1 MTLKGGTSQA
11 CAACKYQRR
20 RCISDCPLA
29 PYFPADQ
36 PKMFQNAHRLFGVSN
51 ILKILKQLDP
61 SQKKVAMKSIIY
73 QANARDKHPVYGCV
87 AEIQNLVFNI
97 QLYEEELQAVHAQ
110 LAFYRQQQQHQ
121 QQEISSTALSDSVSH
136 IQLGMPPPPAVAA
149 PPPPPQPDNGNGLTL
164 FHQGTPS
171 QQYNAAV
178 NDNALPVQS
187 YPSYSNNSYAA
198 YNNNTTF
205 VDPKENNAVNSL
217 WIQQSYG
224 NSAYNSNT
232 MIMQSQLPS
241 SQAISVPP
249 EVTQDYDEIHPFFDT
264 IDDRQSYIDSKE
276 AYDSSS
282 ESSLKDTR
290 HSVEHVAENE
300 LKSAAACFTLTSVN

>member
-20 RCISDCPLA
+20 RCTPECPLA

-36 PKMFQNAHRLFGVSN
+36 PKMFQNAHRLFGVSK
-51 ILKILKQLDP
+51 ILKILKHLDP
-61 SQKKVAMKSIIY
+61 SQKKIAMKSIIY

-87 AEIQNLVFNI
+87 AEIQNLLFSI
-97 QLYEEELQAVHAQ
+97 QLCEEELQTVHAQ
-110 LAFYRQQQQHQ
+110 LAFYRQQQQ
-121 QQEISSTALSDSVSH
+121 QQEISSTISDTVSQ
-136 IQLGMPPPPAVAA
+136 IQLGMPPPAIVAA
-149 PPPPPQPDNGNGLTL
+149 PPPANGNGLTL
-164 FHQGTPS
+164 FHQDAPS
-171 QQYNAAV
+171 QYNVAS
-178 NDNALPVQS
+178 NATLPVQS

-198 YNNNTTF
+198 F
-205 VDPKENNAVNSL
+205 VDPKENNVVNSL

-224 NSAYNSNT
+224 NSVCNNNT
-232 MIMQSQLPS
+232 MIMQSQLPA
-241 SQAISVPP
+241 SQTIVVPQ
-249 EVTQDYDEIHPFFDT
+249 EVTQDYDDIHHPFFDT

-290 HSVEHVAENE
+290 QSVEHVADNE
-300 LKSAAACFTLTSVN
+300 LKNAAACFSLTSINE

>member
-11 CAACKYQRR
+11 CAACKYQRK

-51 ILKILKQLDP
+51 ILKILKNLDP
-61 SQKKVAMKSIIY
+61 FRKKVAMKSIIY

-87 AEIQNLVFNI
+87 AEIQNLLFNI
-97 QLYEEELQAVHAQ
+97 QLYEEELQVVHAQ
-110 LAFYRQQQQHQ
+110 LAFYRQQQQ
-121 QQEISSTALSDSVSH
+121 QEISSTTLSDSVSQ
-136 IQLGMPPPPAVAA
+136 IQLGMPPPVVAA
-149 PPPPPQPDNGNGLTL
+149 SLPPFQPANGNGLTL
-164 FHQGTPS
+164 FHQDAPS

-178 NDNALPVQS
+178 NAALPVQS
-187 YPSYSNNSYAA
+187 YPSDSNNSYGS
-198 YNNNTTF
+198 YNNTTF

-224 NSAYNSNT
+224 NSVCNNNT
-232 MIMQSQLPS
+232 MIMQSQLPA
-241 SQAISVPP
+241 SQTIVVPQ

-290 HSVEHVAENE
+290 QSVEHVAENE
-300 LKSAAACFTLTSVN
+300 LKSAAACFTLTSIN

>member
-20 RCISDCPLA
+20 RCHDCPLA

-87 AEIQNLVFNI
+87 AEIQNLLFNI
-97 QLYEEELQAVHAQ
+97 QLYEEELQAVNAQ
-110 LAFYRQQQQHQ
+110 LSFYRQQQQ
-121 QQEISSTALSDSVSH
+121 QQEISTSLSDSVSQ
-136 IQLGMPPPPAVAA
+136 IQLGMPPPVSAPTPA
-149 PPPPPQPDNGNGLTL
+149 NGNGLTL
-164 FHQGTPS
+164 FHHQDVPNS
-171 QQYNAAV
+171 QYNVAA
-178 NDNALPVQS
+178 NAALPVQS
-187 YPSYSNNSYAA
+187 YPSYSNNNFAA
-198 YNNNTTF
+198 YNNTTF
-205 VDPKENNAVNSL
+205 VDPKENNTVNSL

-224 NSAYNSNT
+224 NNVCNNN
-232 MIMQSQLPS
+232 IMQSQLPA
-241 SQAISVPP
+241 SQTILVPQ
-249 EVTQDYDEIHPFFDT
+249 EVNQDYDEIHPLFDT
-264 IDDRQSYIDSKE
+264 IDDRQSYIESKDPYE
-276 AYDSSS
+276 SSS

-290 HSVEHVAENE
+290 QSMEHVAENE
-300 LKSAAACFTLTSVN
+300 LKNAAACFTLTSING

>member
-51 ILKILKQLDP
+51 ILKILKNLDP

-87 AEIQNLVFNI
+87 AEIQNLLFNI
-97 QLYEEELQAVHAQ
+97 QLYEEELQAVYAQ
-110 LAFYRQQQQHQ
+110 LAFYRQQQQQ
-121 QQEISSTALSDSVSH
+121 QQDISSTTLSDSVSR
-136 IQLGMPPPPAVAA
+136 IQLGMPPPVVSASLPPHQPA
-149 PPPPPQPDNGNGLTL
+149 NGNGLTL
-164 FHQGTPS
+164 FHQDAPS
-171 QQYNAAV
+171 QQYNVAV
-178 NDNALPVQS
+178 NAALPVQS
-187 YPSYSNNSYAA
+187 YPSYSNNSYGA
-198 YNNNTTF
+198 YNNTTF
-205 VDPKENNAVNSL
+205 VDPKENNADNSL

-224 NSAYNSNT
+224 NSVCNNNT
-232 MIMQSQLPS
+232 MIMQSQLPV
-241 SQAISVPP
+241 SQTIVVPQ
-249 EVTQDYDEIHPFFDT
+249 EATQDYDEIHPFFDT

-290 HSVEHVAENE
+290 QSVEHVAENE
-300 LKSAAACFTLTSVN
+300 LKSAAACFTLTSIN

>member
-20 RCISDCPLA
+20 RCISACPLA

-87 AEIQNLVFNI
+87 AEIQNLLFNI

-110 LAFYRQQQQHQ
+110 LAFYRQQQQ
-121 QQEISSTALSDSVSH
+121 QEISSTLSDPVSH
-136 IQLGMPPPPAVAA
+136 VQLAMPPPTAPLPANGA
-149 PPPPPQPDNGNGLTL
+149 NGNGLTL
-164 FHQGTPS
+164 FHQDAPS
-171 QQYNAAV
+171 QYNFATNAV
-178 NDNALPVQS
+178 LSVQS
-187 YPSYSNNSYAA
+187 YPSYSNNTYAA
-198 YNNNTTF
+198 YNNTNL
-205 VDPKENNAVNSL
+205 VDPKENNAFNSL
-217 WIQQSYG
+217 WIQQSYSNG
-224 NSAYNSNT
+224 VCNNNT
-232 MIMQSQLPS
+232 MIMPSQLPS
-241 SQAISVPP
+241 SQTIVVPQ

-276 AYDSSS
+276 TYDSSS
-282 ESSLKDTR
+282 ESSPKDTR
-290 HSVEHVAENE
+290 QSVEHVAENE
-300 LKSAAACFTLTSVN
+300 LKSAAACFTLTSIN

>member
-1 MTLKGGTSQA
+1 MTLKGGTRQA

-20 RCISDCPLA
+20 RCHDCPLA

-51 ILKILKQLDP
+51 ILKLLKELDP

-87 AEIQNLVFNI
+87 AEIQNLLFNI

-110 LAFYRQQQQHQ
+110 LAFYRQQQQQQ
-121 QQEISSTALSDSVSH
+121 QQEISTTTLSDSFSQ
-136 IQLGMPPPPAVAA
+136 IQLGMPPPGVVAA
-149 PPPPPQPDNGNGLTL
+149 SPSTNGANGNGLTL
-164 FHQGTPS
+164 FHQDVTS
-171 QQYNAAV
+171 QYNAAV
-178 NDNALPVQS
+178 NAALPVQS
-187 YPSYSNNSYAA
+187 YPSYLNNNYVSY
-198 YNNNTTF
+198 NNTTF
-205 VDPKENNAVNSL
+205 VDPKENNAVTSL

-224 NSAYNSNT
+224 NNVCNNNT
-232 MIMQSQLPS
+232 MIMQSQLTPS
-241 SQAISVPP
+241 QTIVVPQD
-249 EVTQDYDEIHPFFDT
+249 VTQDYDGIHPFFDP
-264 IDDRQSYIDSKE
+264 IDGRQSYIDSKE

-290 HSVEHVAENE
+290 QSVEHVAENE
-300 LKSAAACFTLTSVN
+300 LKSAAAYFTLTSING

>member
-51 ILKILKQLDP
+51 ILKILKNLDP

-87 AEIQNLVFNI
+87 AEIQNLLFNI

-110 LAFYRQQQQHQ
+110 LAFYRQQQQQQ
-121 QQEISSTALSDSVSH
+121 QQEISSTTLSDSVSQ
-136 IQLGMPPPPAVAA
+136 IQLGMPPPAVVAA
-149 PPPPPQPDNGNGLTL
+149 CLPPPQHANGNGLTL
-164 FHQGTPS
+164 FHQDAPS
-171 QQYNAAV
+171 QQYNAAA
-178 NDNALPVQS
+178 NAALPVQS
-187 YPSYSNNSYAA
+187 YPSYSNNSYGA
-198 YNNNTTF
+198 YNNTTF

-224 NSAYNSNT
+224 NNVCNNNT
-232 MIMQSQLPS
+232 MIIQSQLPG
-241 SQAISVPP
+241 SQTIVVPQ

-282 ESSLKDTR
+282 ESSLKDSR
-290 HSVEHVAENE
+290 QSVEHVAENE
-300 LKSAAACFTLTSVN
+300 LKNAAACFTLTSIN

>member
-20 RCISDCPLA
+20 RCTSDCPLA

-87 AEIQNLVFNI
+87 AEIQNLVFHI

-110 LAFYRQQQQHQ
+110 LAFYRQQHQ
-121 QQEISSTALSDSVSH
+121 QQEISSTALSDSVSQ
-136 IQLGMPPPPAVAA
+136 IQLGMPPPP
-149 PPPPPQPDNGNGLTL
+149 PPPPQPANGNGLTL
-164 FHQGTPS
+164 FHQDAPS
-171 QQYNAAV
+171 QQY
-178 NDNALPVQS
+178 NALPVQS

-205 VDPKENNAVNSL
+205 VDPKDNNAVNSL

-224 NSAYNSNT
+224 NRACNNNT
-232 MIMQSQLPS
+232 MIMQSQLPA